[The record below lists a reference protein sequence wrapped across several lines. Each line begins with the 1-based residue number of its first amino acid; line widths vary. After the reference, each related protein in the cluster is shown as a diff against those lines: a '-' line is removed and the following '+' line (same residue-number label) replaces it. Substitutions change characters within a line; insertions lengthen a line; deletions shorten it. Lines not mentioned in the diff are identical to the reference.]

1 MRRLGEVGIDMEDVG
16 LVLEEQGAASFQKSF
31 VHVLDAL
38 GARAREL
45 ARR

>member
-31 VHVLDAL
+31 EHVIQAL
-38 GARAREL
+38 ATKARKL

>member
-1 MRRLGEVGIDMEDVG
+1 MEDVG

-31 VHVLDAL
+31 AHVLDSL
-38 GARAREL
+38 DTRAREL